1 MIAAALRTAT
11 SGARTIGL
19 ALSAAGLAACA
30 QTGDF
35 GRPSPS
41 VVNDALLPA
50 AGAVVA
56 RGRGEPVSSY
66 RLTDDEVEM
75 RNLAWGVVMPP
86 LPEQALERTLVELAR
101 TRVLPVDRVRV
112 PKESY
117 VRTLIATPYRSSGAR
132 YARLK
137 ADIEADISRI
147 EPFFAS
153 AARVAAG
160 DRARDRAAARVPEL
174 RPDERA
180 NVEARIDENGLLI
193 AWVRLSFDE
202 RVVTYRYALDRLVLE
217 TPDPAAVSV
226 EASLSILERVL
237 ASLRPIGKPHGVF
250 KG

>member
-19 ALSAAGLAACA
+19 ALSLAALGACA

-35 GRPSPS
+35 GRPAPG
-41 VVNDALLPA
+41 VINDALLPA
-50 AGAVVA
+50 AGAVAA
-56 RGRGEPVSSY
+56 RGRSEPVSSY

-75 RNLAWGVVMPP
+75 RNFAWGVVMPP
-86 LPEQALERTLVELAR
+86 LPEQRLERTLVELAR

-112 PKESY
+112 AKESY
-117 VRTLIATPYRSSGAR
+117 VQTLIATSYRSSGAR
-132 YARLK
+132 YARLN

-180 NVEARIDENGLLI
+180 NVDARIDENGLLI

-202 RVVTYRYALDRLVLE
+202 RVVAYRYALDRLVLE

-237 ASLRPIGKPHGVF
+237 ASLRPIGKPRGVF

>member
-1 MIAAALRTAT
+1 MIADAFRAAT
-11 SGARTIGL
+11 SGARTVSL
-19 ALSAAGLAACA
+19 ALVFAALGACA

-35 GRPSPS
+35 GRPAPS
-41 VVNDALLPA
+41 VVNDTLLPA
-50 AGAVVA
+50 VGGLAA

-66 RLTDDEVEM
+66 RLTDDEIEM
-75 RNLAWGVVMPP
+75 RDLAWGVVMPP
-86 LPEQALERTLVELAR
+86 LSEQALERTLVKLAR

-112 PKESY
+112 EKESY
-117 VRTLIATPYRSSGAR
+117 VRTLIATSDRSSGAR
-132 YARLK
+132 YARLR
-137 ADIEADISRI
+137 ADIDADVARI
-147 EPFFAS
+147 EPFFSA

-180 NVEARIDENGLLI
+180 NVDARIEENGLLI

-226 EASLSILERVL
+226 EASLATLERVL
-237 ASLRPIGKPHGVF
+237 ASLRPIGRPRGVF